1 MIDKV
6 NNWFIFF
13 YDMLFDL
20 RLVVIYVSVLVFLMV
35 VEVLN
40 GLMIKVIVWF
50 IVNINNFIFL
60 VLVYRLMC
68 FNLSFFY
75 F

>member
-1 MIDKV
+1 
-6 NNWFIFF
+6 
-13 YDMLFDL
+13 MLFDL

-68 FNLSFFY
+68 FNMSFFY